1 MSIMENIGIGVAGAS
16 LVLVAMSMIKNTL
29 RNEDFRSAFKHFMD
43 PSTKLTERAKSY
55 ARVIEIVLDDTM
67 PLGKYNKKTIILIN
81 SALISA
87 ISTLYKESEGE
98 SDEKRKSNTI
108 VGVMLLER
116 LKKSTKLQFILVLC
130 LILNVLISLIPAIEF
145 SYFLLALVSVMLLS
159 IHADQQLIRSR
170 IRKGWYGTNE
180 FEAKEIINF
189 IISHSNKDD
198 FNDSGGLKRV
208 IPLPEADAEKEKN
221 KSNGFGGAVV

>member
-159 IHADQQLIRSR
+159 IHADQQLIRYR